1 MENKPFYKNNLETM
15 EVLIEY
21 VFDYVKISEAQ
32 QLEDGV
38 EEGFIN
44 EPQ

>member
-32 QLEDGV
+32 QY
-38 EEGFIN
+38 EEEIEGGEIN